1 MRLGRRWAILSNLL
15 LASVA
20 LACLITL
27 SALLINAFI
36 RREAQIPPH
45 TGPWLLGPADARWTV
60 TEFADL
66 ECPYCKIYTP
76 ALKAWVQQQKSVN
89 LQWHH
94 LPLDFHGSAAITEAK
109 IVECA
114 GELNGAPAFWQ
125 AVDQVFERTRSNG
138 LGFNGQLD
146 INDVSHQ
153 ALMACAANNKQI
165 ALRISRQAEEAMK
178 SGVTSTPTV
187 LIRDN
192 KTGRSLKLEGPADD
206 VMLLSAID
214 LLIEKGN

>member
-1 MRLGRRWAILSNLL
+1 MIRYMGVVGFLGFFLVTVGFEVFKSEVQTRQHS
-15 LASVA
+15 
-20 LACLITL
+20 
-27 SALLINAFI
+27 
-36 RREAQIPPH
+36 
-45 TGPWLLGPADARWTV
+45 GPWTFGQVNARWTV

-76 ALKAWVQQQKSVN
+76 ALKAWVQKQKSVN

-114 GELNGAPAFWQ
+114 GELGGAPAFWQ

-138 LGFNGQLD
+138 LSFNGQLD
-146 INDVSHQ
+146 INDVTHQ

-165 ALRISRQAEEAMK
+165 SLRISRQAEEAMK
-178 SGVTSTPTV
+178 SGVTASPTV

-192 KTGRSLKLEGPADD
+192 KTGKSLKLEGPVDG
-206 VMLLSAID
+206 VMLTSAID
-214 LLIEKGN
+214 LLIQKNN

>member
-1 MRLGRRWAILSNLL
+1 MIRSMGVVGFLGLF
-15 LASVA
+15 
-20 LACLITL
+20 LITVGFSVL
-27 SALLINAFI
+27 KSEVQT
-36 RREAQIPPH
+36 RQH
-45 TGPWLLGPADARWTV
+45 SGPWTFGQVNARWTV

-76 ALKAWVQQQKSVN
+76 ALKAWVQQQKNVN

-94 LPLDFHGSAAITEAK
+94 LPLDFHGSTAIYEAK
-109 IVECA
+109 MVECA
-114 GELNGAPAFWQ
+114 GELGGAPAFWQ

-153 ALMACAANNKQI
+153 VLMACAANDKQI
-165 ALRISRQAEEAMK
+165 SLRISRQAEEAHK
-178 SGVTSTPTV
+178 SGVTATPTV

-192 KTGRSLKLEGPADD
+192 NTGRSLKLEGPVDG
-206 VMLLSAID
+206 VMLMSAMD
-214 LLIEKGN
+214 LLIQKIN

>member
-1 MRLGRRWAILSNLL
+1 MIRSMGVVGFLGLFLVTVGFAVLKNE
-15 LASVA
+15 VP
-20 LACLITL
+20 
-27 SALLINAFI
+27 I
-36 RREAQIPPH
+36 RQH
-45 TGPWLLGPADARWTV
+45 SGPWTFGQLNARWTV

-76 ALKAWVQQQKSVN
+76 ALKAWVQKEKSVN

-114 GELNGAPAFWQ
+114 GELAGAPAFWQ

-165 ALRISRQAEEAMK
+165 SLRISRQAEEAMK
-178 SGVTSTPTV
+178 SGVTATPTV

-192 KTGRSLKLEGPADD
+192 KTGKSLKLEGPVDG
-206 VMLLSAID
+206 VMLTSAID
-214 LLIEKGN
+214 LLIQKNN

>member
-1 MRLGRRWAILSNLL
+1 MIRYMGVVGFL
-15 LASVA
+15 VFF
-20 LACLITL
+20 LITVGYAVL
-27 SALLINAFI
+27 KSEVQT
-36 RREAQIPPH
+36 RQHP
-45 TGPWLLGPADARWTV
+45 GPWTFGQVNARWTV

-76 ALKAWVQQQKSVN
+76 ALKAWVQQQKNVN

-94 LPLDFHGSAAITEAK
+94 LPLDFHGSAAIHEAR

-114 GELNGAPAFWQ
+114 GELDGAPAFWQ

-138 LGFNGQLD
+138 LGFDGQLD
-146 INDVSHQ
+146 INDVGHQ

-165 ALRISRQAEEAMK
+165 SLRISRQAEEALK
-178 SGVTSTPTV
+178 SGVTATPTV

-192 KTGRSLKLEGPADD
+192 KTGRSLKLEGPAND

-214 LLIEKGN
+214 LLIQKDN

>member
-1 MRLGRRWAILSNLL
+1 
-15 LASVA
+15 
-20 LACLITL
+20 
-27 SALLINAFI
+27 
-36 RREAQIPPH
+36 
-45 TGPWLLGPADARWTV
+45 V

-76 ALKAWVQQQKSVN
+76 ALKAWVQQQKNVN

-94 LPLDFHGSAAITEAK
+94 LPLDFHGSAAIHEAR

-114 GELNGAPAFWQ
+114 GELGGAPAFWQ

-138 LGFNGQLD
+138 LGFDGQLD
-146 INDVSHQ
+146 INDVGHQ

-165 ALRISRQAEEAMK
+165 SLRISRQAEEALK
-178 SGVTSTPTV
+178 SGVTATPTV

-192 KTGRSLKLEGPADD
+192 KTGRSLKLEGPAND

-214 LLIEKGN
+214 LLIQKDN

>member
-1 MRLGRRWAILSNLL
+1 MRRVSRRWAISGLIVASI
-15 LASVA
+15 SVA
-20 LACLITL
+20 SLAFLK
-27 SALLINAFI
+27 S
-36 RREAQIPPH
+36 EAQVPQH
-45 TGPWLLGPADARWTV
+45 TGPWLFGPADARWTV

-76 ALKAWVQQQKSVN
+76 ALKSWVQQQKSVN

-94 LPLDFHGSAAITEAK
+94 FPLDFHGSTAIYEAK
-109 IVECA
+109 MVECA
-114 GELNGAPAFWQ
+114 GELGGAPAFWQ

-153 ALMACAANNKQI
+153 VLMACAANDKQI
-165 ALRISRQAEEAMK
+165 SLRISRQAEEAHK
-178 SGVTSTPTV
+178 SGVTATPTV

-192 KTGRSLKLEGPADD
+192 NTGRSLKLEGPVDG
-206 VMLLSAID
+206 VTLMSAMD
-214 LLIEKGN
+214 LLIQKVN

>member
-1 MRLGRRWAILSNLL
+1 MRRVSRRWAISGLIVASIS
-15 LASVA
+15 LASLVF
-20 LACLITL
+20 LK
-27 SALLINAFI
+27 
-36 RREAQIPPH
+36 REAQIPQH
-45 TGPWLLGPADARWTV
+45 TGPWLFGPADARWTV

-76 ALKAWVQQQKSVN
+76 ALKAWIQQQKSVN

-94 LPLDFHGSAAITEAK
+94 LPLDFHGSTAIYEAR
-109 IVECA
+109 IIECA
-114 GELNGAPAFWQ
+114 GELGGALAFWQ

-165 ALRISRQAEEAMK
+165 YLRISRQADEAMK
-178 SGVTSTPTV
+178 SGVTATPTL

-192 KTGRSLKLEGPADD
+192 ITGKSLKLEGPVDG
-206 VMLLSAID
+206 VMLTSAID
-214 LLIEKGN
+214 LLIQKRN

>member
-1 MRLGRRWAILSNLL
+1 MIRSMGVVGFLGL
-15 LASVA
+15 
-20 LACLITL
+20 CLVTVGFAVL
-27 SALLINAFI
+27 KSEVQT
-36 RREAQIPPH
+36 RQH
-45 TGPWLLGPADARWTV
+45 SGPWTFGQVNARWTV

-76 ALKAWVQQQKSVN
+76 ALKAWVQQQKNVN

-94 LPLDFHGSAAITEAK
+94 LPLDFHGSTAIYEAK
-109 IVECA
+109 MVECA
-114 GELNGAPAFWQ
+114 GELGGAPAFWQ

-146 INDVSHQ
+146 IYDVGHQ

-165 ALRISRQAEEAMK
+165 SLRITRQAEEALK
-178 SGVTSTPTV
+178 SGVTATPTV

-192 KTGRSLKLEGPADD
+192 KTGRSLKLEGPAND